1 MAVALPEPG
10 AAPRPTVGVLWERT
24 ALDELPRLAVSYQN
38 AQFHHLERY
47 ADVVSWERD
56 AAAHAAALAAAGGP
70 SAVIAFDERATLTNP
85 TLPHVTWPDGTSFV
99 WVGHDYWLRP
109 LSLAAFV
116 SRQPNPLLVLRHESG
131 RRLFER
137 LLPGVPKVVQRPG
150 VETSIFHPRGPKRW
164 DVLLS
169 GSETPDY
176 PVRQRLNRVVR
187 EHAPR
192 RGWKLLD
199 LTSVGLCSNPL
210 SDQLAYAPA
219 LAAAKVSPTGTSHG
233 GRAGATLVVQ
243 YLDHSEARAARSGDP
258 YDTLELPEL
267 ATEHVD
273 TSAVTPRYLESL
285 ASGTL
290 LVGDLPAG
298 DPQEWYRDKMAVV
311 DESMSDEEIVELI
324 DRYVRADDEREE
336 LCDRA
341 LRAVLETE
349 TSQLRARELA
359 GIVADHLAA
368 TA

>member
-56 AAAHAAALAAAGGP
+56 ATAHAAALAAAGGP
-70 SAVIAFDERATLTNP
+70 NAVIAFDERATLTNP

-99 WVGHDYWLRP
+99 WVGHTTTG
-109 LSLAAFV
+109 
-116 SRQPNPLLVLRHESG
+116 SG
-131 RRLFER
+131 RSRSPRSSPGSRTRCSCSATSPGDGCSKR
-137 LLPGVPKVVQRPG
+137 LLPGVPRVVQRPG

-192 RGWKLLD
+192 CGWKLLD

-210 SDQLAYAPA
+210 SDQLEYAPA

-267 ATEHVD
+267 ATKLVD

-298 DPQEWYRDKMAVV
+298 DPQDWYRDKMAVV
-311 DESMSDEEIVELI
+311 DKSMSDEEIVELI
-324 DRYVRADDEREE
+324 DHYVRADDEREE
-336 LCDRA
+336 LLRPRA
-341 LRAVLETE
+341 A
-349 TSQLRARELA
+349 SRARDRDVE
-359 GIVADHLAA
+359 AA
-368 TA
+368 RP